1 MPVDDGNEPDLS
13 KKFENRLMKK
23 ITILGST
30 GSIGVNA
37 LNVVDNQR
45 DDFNVIGLSAYK
57 NSKLLVEQV
66 KKYEPEFVSIVDG
79 EAAHRVEQELGTFDV
94 KILKGREGLL
104 ELSSYGNVDL
114 MLNALVGSSGMEPT
128 INAIRSKVDVAL
140 SNKESL
146 VMAGSIITLSLI
158 HI

>member
-1 MPVDDGNEPDLS
+1 
-13 KKFENRLMKK
+13 MKK

-57 NSKLLVEQV
+57 NSELLVEQV
-66 KKYEPEFVSIVDG
+66 KKYEPEFVSIVDN
-79 EAAHRVEQELGTFDV
+79 EAAHRVEQELLTFDV

-104 ELSSYGNVDL
+104 ELASYGNVDL
-114 MLNALVGSSGMEPT
+114 MLNALVGSSGM
-128 INAIRSKVDVAL
+128 
-140 SNKESL
+140 
-146 VMAGSIITLSLI
+146 
-158 HI
+158 